1 MNGLLDTSVLIDL
14 VPPDLGDLPEDVS
27 ISVIS
32 VAELRLG
39 VLLARDAAGRA
50 ARLARMTEVE
60 RLFDPLPVDDDVASA
75 YADIVASAR
84 ERGKRPRAMDAL
96 IAATALANGL
106 TLYTRD
112 RDFGDLPR
120 VQVKVLPPRG

>member
-1 MNGLLDTSVLIDL
+1 MNGLLDTSVLIDVAPAEL
-14 VPPDLGDLPEDVS
+14 PDDVS
-27 ISVIS
+27 ISVLS

-39 VLLARDAAGRA
+39 VLLAPDATGRA
-50 ARLARMTEVE
+50 ARLARVTEVE
-60 RLFDPLPVDDDVASA
+60 RLFEPLPVDEDVASA

-84 ERGKRPRAMDAL
+84 EQGKRPRAMDAL

-112 RDFGDLPR
+112 RDFQHVPR
-120 VQVKVLPPRG
+120 VQVKLLPPRA